1 MRSLG
6 SWSHGLWRSAA
17 LAAFALS
24 GCSALLLDV
33 GGGVTPEL
41 AQRGVS
47 ATARILE
54 IWDTGWT
61 INDNPVIG
69 MRVEVDAP
77 DRAPFQA
84 TIEKTTI
91 SRIALAQFQ
100 PGAIVPVRFV
110 PTNPALIAVDP
121 EGSASTPARGSGNPY
136 RDRFQAAET
145 VGAALLPAPPTPT
158 VYLGTGDSGADRL
171 ALSEHEY
178 VLLGAASATRSPDLA
193 LVLEEG
199 RARGAALVVVYGH
212 FAPLGAASLEL
223 LPFRPRAAASASEAA
238 AEAEAARAQA
248 IFSTLGPDDQVAVF
262 WGKSRPAI
270 LGIFSRPLAAEERKR
285 LGRADGIVVESV
297 AHASPADAG
306 GLLAGD
312 VVVAIDGAP
321 MAEAR
326 AVPAQIAALAG
337 RKVQLDLLRDG
348 RPLSLSVQLGPPAP

>member
-1 MRSLG
+1 MLG
-6 SWSHGLWRSAA
+6 ARRWSRGFWRLVAPA
-17 LAAFALS
+17 LLALS
-24 GCSALLLDV
+24 GCSALLLEV

-77 DRAPFQA
+77 DRTPFQA

-91 SRIALAQFQ
+91 SRIAIPQFQ
-100 PGAIVPVRFV
+100 PGAIVPVRFDPAN
-110 PTNPALIAVDP
+110 PTLIAVDP
-121 EGSASTPARGSGNPY
+121 EGPTAAPAHGSGNPY
-136 RDRFQAAET
+136 RDRFQAAEY
-145 VGAALLPAPPTPT
+145 VGAALLPPPSTPT

-193 LVLEEG
+193 LVLDEG

-212 FAPLGAASLEL
+212 FAPLGATSLEL

-248 IFSTLGPDDQVAVF
+248 IFATLGPDDQVAVY
-262 WGKSRPAI
+262 WARSRPAI
-270 LGIFSRPLAAEERKR
+270 LGIVSRPLDAAERKR
-285 LGRADGIVVESV
+285 LGRDDGIVVESV
-297 AHASPADAG
+297 THGSPAEVS
-306 GLLAGD
+306 GLAAGD
-312 VVVAIDGAP
+312 VLVAIDGTP
-321 MAEAR
+321 MAGAR
-326 AVPAQIAALAG
+326 EVPAQIAALAG
-337 RKVQLDLLRDG
+337 RRVEIELLRQG
-348 RPLSLSVQLGPPAP
+348 RPLSLAVQLNPATP